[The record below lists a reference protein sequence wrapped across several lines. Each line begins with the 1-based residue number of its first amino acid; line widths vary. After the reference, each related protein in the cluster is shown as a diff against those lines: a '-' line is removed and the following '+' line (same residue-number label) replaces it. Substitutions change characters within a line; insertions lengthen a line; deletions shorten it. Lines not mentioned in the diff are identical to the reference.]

1 MNYEGIIS
9 EDEAGGRTEE
19 ARTTF
24 NVVIVYDS
32 SIAGNRAMNVFSG
45 LVREFGGEFD
55 FHCDLW
61 RFDVFALPE
70 VREAATR
77 AGAAADLLIV
87 AAQCEIDLPLSVKGW
102 LDESVA
108 EKAPRS
114 AALVALLES
123 GPRSSDVQSRTRQCL
138 QSAADRSLMDF
149 FLHEVDLTQS
159 SLAAAAENLQSRA
172 NTVHPSSTKTF
183 TGASHGAAR
192 RHGGEPKCKRAF
204 SNSPRRDQRP

>member
-1 MNYEGIIS
+1 MKYDRTFSEG
-9 EDEAGGRTEE
+9 EAGERPE
-19 ARTTF
+19 AARMTF

-32 SIAGNRAMNVFSG
+32 RIAGNRAMNVFNG
-45 LVREFGGEFD
+45 LVREFSGEFD
-55 FHCDLW
+55 FHCDLC

-70 VREAATR
+70 AREAATR

-87 AAQCEIDLPLSVKGW
+87 AAGCDIDLPLSVKGW

-114 AALVALLES
+114 AALVTLLES
-123 GPRSSDVQSRTRQCL
+123 GSRLNDVQSRTRQCL

-149 FLHEVDLTQS
+149 FLHEVDLP
-159 SLAAAAENLQSRA
+159 LASAAENLQRRA

-192 RHGGEPKCKRAF
+192 RHGSEPKCKRAL
-204 SNSPRRDQRP
+204 SNSSRREQRP